1 MSREHD
7 DDLHGDLAALEAEAQ
22 GLFGA
27 VRQLAPAHEERLV
40 ADMVA
45 RTMAGIGAGA
55 PSMGRPWRPRVVGLA
70 GLVAVIGGAAW
81 LAGAGISRPDG
92 HARDARPS
100 APIAVPSEVPTAAA
114 IERLDAAPSP
124 IANVSVDAVPA
135 SRSASSA
142 PASSAPVSSPT
153 ASRPT
158 RPTRPAKAKV
168 AATVP
173 DPEDLFARANAARDA
188 GHDAEA
194 ADLYRALLAGRPE
207 PDSANV
213 ARIDLALLYL
223 RRLDRPADAL
233 GLFEDYLRAAPDGT
247 LAERALVG
255 KADALARLGRVDDE
269 RAAWQA
275 LLERWPESLQA
286 SRARRRLEHR

>member
-1 MSREHD
+1 
-7 DDLHGDLAALEAEAQ
+7 
-22 GLFGA
+22 
-27 VRQLAPAHEERLV
+27 
-40 ADMVA
+40 
-45 RTMAGIGAGA
+45 
-55 PSMGRPWRPRVVGLA
+55 VVGLA

-92 HARDARPS
+92 HAREATAS
-100 APIAVPSEVPTAAA
+100 APIAVPSEVPTDAA
-114 IERLDAAPSP
+114 IVRLDTPPQP
-124 IANVSVDAVPA
+124 IANVHAVAVP
-135 SRSASSA
+135 ASSA
-142 PASSAPVSSPT
+142 PASSAPESSASASSAP
-153 ASRPT
+153 ASRPS
-158 RPTRPAKAKV
+158 RPTRPAKAKP
-168 AATVP
+168 APTVP

-194 ADLYRALLAGRPE
+194 ADLYRALLARRPE

>member
-1 MSREHD
+1 
-7 DDLHGDLAALEAEAQ
+7 
-22 GLFGA
+22 
-27 VRQLAPAHEERLV
+27 
-40 ADMVA
+40 
-45 RTMAGIGAGA
+45 
-55 PSMGRPWRPRVVGLA
+55 
-70 GLVAVIGGAAW
+70 
-81 LAGAGISRPDG
+81 
-92 HARDARPS
+92 
-100 APIAVPSEVPTAAA
+100 
-114 IERLDAAPSP
+114 
-124 IANVSVDAVPA
+124 
-135 SRSASSA
+135 
-142 PASSAPVSSPT
+142 
-153 ASRPT
+153 
-158 RPTRPAKAKV
+158 
-168 AATVP
+168 VP